1 MSVTIAI
8 AQINPTVGDLEGNRQ
23 LVTQFATTAH
33 RQGCQVILFPQL
45 ALTGYPLAD
54 LALRPSF
61 QRAAEEHLITLAEQ
75 LDQAGVSD
83 AHVVVG
89 ALGVNLDGQPATAAT
104 VLHQGQVTH
113 RCTGQLLP
121 QTGAPSCPDP
131 QTTDQGTVTFQV
143 AGAKFGLTVEG
154 SARQNGMATI
164 GSDLDALLVL
174 GGSAFE
180 PGMLRHRTEAA
191 QAQAQR
197 VGAPLVYAN
206 LVGGQDC
213 LVFDGGSLVISPTG
227 ALLCQADQFRQDLVL
242 WNLAD
247 HSAKPPL
254 TFDDEAS
261 TYQAITLGLA
271 DYVRK
276 NGFSKVVLGLS
287 GGIDSTLVAVMAADA
302 LGAEHVTGVAMP
314 SRFSTPHSLADA
326 ADLAGRLGLDWRT
339 VPIQEMVDPF
349 LATLGLSGVAAE
361 NIQARVRGMILMAV
375 SNMEGHLVLA
385 TGNKSELATGYSTIY
400 GDAVGGFAPIR
411 DLVKTQVW
419 QLARWRNA
427 QATARGE
434 IKPIPENSIT
444 KPPSAELRPDQRD
457 SDSLPEYHLLDPVLD
472 RFIQGSLGRAQLLAE
487 GLDPGAVDL
496 ALRLSDRAEWKRRQ
510 YPPGPKVSAWALDCN
525 RRIPMTSHWQEEL
538 A

>member
-1 MSVTIAI
+1 VSVTVAI

-23 LVTQFATTAH
+23 LVAQWATTAH
-33 RQGCQVILFPQL
+33 RQGGHIVLFPQL
-45 ALTGYPLAD
+45 ALTGYPLED

-61 QRAAEEHLITLAEQ
+61 QRVAEANLAMLARQ
-75 LDQAGVSD
+75 LDQAGAGD

-89 ALGVNLDGQPATAAT
+89 SLGINADGQPTTTAA
-104 VLHQGQVTH
+104 VLHQGQPTH
-113 RCTGQLLP
+113 RHTAPYLP
-121 QTGAPSCPDP
+121 HQSLCPRP
-131 QTTDQGTVTFQV
+131 GLHTTDQGTDTFQV
-143 AGAKFGLTVEG
+143 NGAKFGLAFEGVTV
-154 SARQNGMATI
+154 RQGAVDTQAGM
-164 GSDLDALLVL
+164 GALLVL
-174 GGSAFE
+174 GGSVFE
-180 PGMLRHRTEAA
+180 PGKVRHRANAA
-191 QAQAQR
+191 QAQAEQ

-213 LVFDGGSLVISPTG
+213 LVFDGGSFVISPTG

-242 WNLAD
+242 WDLAD
-247 HSAKPPL
+247 RSPRPAL
-254 TFDDEAS
+254 TDDDVGA

-276 NGFSKVVLGLS
+276 NGFTKVVLGLS
-287 GGIDSTLVAVMAADA
+287 GGIDSALVAVMAADA
-302 LGAEHVTGVAMP
+302 LGPEHVTGVAMP
-314 SRFSTPHSLADA
+314 SRFSSPHSVADA
-326 ADLAGRLGLDWRT
+326 ADLAGRVGLDWRT

-349 LATLGLSGVAAE
+349 LTTLGLSGVAAE

-400 GDAVGGFAPIR
+400 GDAVGGFAPIK
-411 DLVKTQVW
+411 DLVKSQVW

-457 SDSLPEYHLLDPVLD
+457 SDSIPEYHLLDPVLE
-472 RFIQGSLGRAQLLAE
+472 QHLLGGLGRDQLLAA

-496 ALRLSDRAEWKRRQ
+496 ALHLSDRAEWKRRQ
-510 YPPGPKVSAWALDCN
+510 YPPGPKVSTWALDCN
-525 RRIPMTSHWQEEL
+525 RRIPMTSRWQEDK